1 MFAQT
6 RGRLV
11 DLSDFNGSTRRH
23 FYDADALADDI
34 YGAAILIV
42 LHDYFFLL
50 WRHLDSI
57 GNVFMNYEDIA
68 DINLTHLKLGYIQI
82 LYRFSVLLIF

>member
-42 LHDYFFLL
+42 LYDYFFFLP
-50 WRHLDSI
+50 WHRHLDSI
-57 GNVFMNYEDIA
+57 GNVFMNYEDIE
-68 DINLTHLKLGYIQI
+68 DINLTHLKPGYIQI
-82 LYRFSVLLIF
+82 L

>member
-1 MFAQT
+1 MFEEIKKILTDCTYVFAQT

-11 DLSDFNGSTRRH
+11 DLSDFNGFTRRH

-42 LHDYFFLL
+42 LYDYFFLL
-50 WRHLDSI
+50 
-57 GNVFMNYEDIA
+57 
-68 DINLTHLKLGYIQI
+68 
-82 LYRFSVLLIF
+82 

>member
-42 LHDYFFLL
+42 LYDYFFFYYG
-50 WRHLDSI
+50 I
-57 GNVFMNYEDIA
+57 GI
-68 DINLTHLKLGYIQI
+68 
-82 LYRFSVLLIF
+82 